1 MTTVDVVFV
10 FLCSVEIYKYVF
22 EVKDIVSCTYNLCYM
37 VFFIANT
44 SKDAIF
50 MFKGVIRNVLH
61 CIEALMLVTDIDYT
75 GICYFTYL
83 H

>member
-1 MTTVDVVFV
+1 M
-10 FLCSVEIYKYVF
+10 LHG
-22 EVKDIVSCTYNLCYM
+22 
-37 VFFIANT
+37 FFIANT

-50 MFKGVIRNVLH
+50 MFKGVKRNVLH
-61 CIEALMLVTDIDYT
+61 CIQALMLVTDIDYT